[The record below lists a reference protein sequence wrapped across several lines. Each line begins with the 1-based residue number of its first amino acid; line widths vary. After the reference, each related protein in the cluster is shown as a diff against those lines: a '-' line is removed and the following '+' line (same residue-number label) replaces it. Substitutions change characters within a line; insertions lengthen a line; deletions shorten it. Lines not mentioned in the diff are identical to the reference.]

1 MAPLAAVSG
10 TRANLISPNVGGGKG
25 SSDAFGTVDRV
36 LRRTYWFVLSF
47 ETKKGLIKYS
57 RTPRVSSA
65 RKSRPG
71 PGYLRT
77 KERDTGNSAT

>member
-36 LRRTYWFVLSF
+36 LCRTYWFVLNV
-47 ETKKGLIKYS
+47 EMNTGLIKYS
-57 RTPRVSSA
+57 RMPEVSST
-65 RKSRPG
+65 RESRLG

-77 KERDTGNSAT
+77 KECDTGDSAA

>member
-10 TRANLISPNVGGGKG
+10 TRVNLISPNVGGGK
-25 SSDAFGTVDRV
+25 SSADAFGTVDRV
-36 LRRTYWFVLSF
+36 LCRTYWFALNV
-47 ETKKGLIKYS
+47 ETNKGLIKYS

-65 RKSRPG
+65 RKSLSG

-77 KERDTGNSAT
+77 KECDTSNSAT